1 MSGKGIGVRT
11 IAITGIMIALVFVF
25 TRVPPIPIGI
35 GYFNFSDVA
44 IYFVAFAF
52 GPWVGF
58 VAGGIGAA
66 LADISL
72 GWSQFAILTFFA
84 HGLEGLVAGYLGY
97 RLFPKAQRRSAEVLW
112 RIVLALGWIPV
123 ALFIAILI
131 PVKVLLGKAH
141 ELQDTVAKII
151 EQQEQLPGLALGW
164 LAGTVVMVGLY
175 FVGEYSVPAMW
186 GGPPQAITEW
196 PFNVLQNVAGGIV
209 GIPLVLAVRR
219 AYPPITQMG
228 LGTTWKER

>member
-1 MSGKGIGVRT
+1 MTDRGIDVRT
-11 IAITGIMIALVFVF
+11 IATTGIMIAVVAVF
-25 TRVPPIPIGI
+25 TRFVVIPIGA
-35 GYFNFSDVA
+35 GFFNFSDVA
-44 IYFVAFAF
+44 IYFAAFAF
-52 GPWVGF
+52 GPWVGLI
-58 VAGGIGAA
+58 AGGVGAA

-72 GWSQFAILTFFA
+72 GYSQFALLTFFA

-97 RLFPKAQRRSAEVLW
+97 RLFPEAQRRSAKVLW

-123 ALFIAILI
+123 ALFIALLI

-141 ELQDTVAKII
+141 ELQDTVARII

-175 FVGEYSVPAMW
+175 FVGEASVPAMW
-186 GGPPQAITEW
+186 GGLPQALTEW

-228 LGTTWKER
+228 LWRER